1 MESSLALAIIL
12 TFIGII
18 IFILISKNDLGVTTL
33 KKDPEAHT
41 TLIGSV
47 AKGIPGTD
55 ILETGKVKSQKIQ
68 LKMQFT
74 THEDSSEEVIWS
86 LILNN
91 LTSNLST
98 EASAATSSFYRTED
112 GIECSV
118 RKKNGALIA
127 SCYSESDRMGKRR
140 WTIDLK

>member
-55 ILETGKVKSQKIQ
+55 ILLETGTVSY
-68 LKMQFT
+68 
-74 THEDSSEEVIWS
+74 TH
-86 LILNN
+86 
-91 LTSNLST
+91 LTLPT
-98 EASAATSSFYRTED
+98 IY
-112 GIECSV
+112 SV
-118 RKKNGALIA
+118 
-127 SCYSESDRMGKRR
+127 
-140 WTIDLK
+140 

>member
-55 ILETGKVKSQKIQ
+55 ILETGNVQITK
-68 LKMQFT
+68 
-74 THEDSSEEVIWS
+74 D
-86 LILNN
+86 
-91 LTSNLST
+91 ST
-98 EASAATSSFYRTED
+98 ENAVHNS
-112 GIECSV
+112 
-118 RKKNGALIA
+118 
-127 SCYSESDRMGKRR
+127 
-140 WTIDLK
+140 

>member
-1 MESSLALAIIL
+1 MESSLALAIIF

-55 ILETGKVKSQKIQ
+55 ILGTDKVQ
-68 LKMQFT
+68 T
-74 THEDSSEEVIWS
+74 TTD
-86 LILNN
+86 
-91 LTSNLST
+91 ST
-98 EASAATSSFYRTED
+98 ENA
-112 GIECSV
+112 V
-118 RKKNGALIA
+118 HN
-127 SCYSESDRMGKRR
+127 
-140 WTIDLK
+140 

>member
-12 TFIGII
+12 TFVGII

-55 ILETGKVKSQKIQ
+55 VLETKTAQIPK
-68 LKMQFT
+68 
-74 THEDSSEEVIWS
+74 
-86 LILNN
+86 N
-91 LTSNLST
+91 TS
-98 EASAATSSFYRTED
+98 
-112 GIECSV
+112 
-118 RKKNGALIA
+118 KNAVH
-127 SCYSESDRMGKRR
+127 
-140 WTIDLK
+140 T

>member
-1 MESSLALAIIL
+1 
-12 TFIGII
+12 
-18 IFILISKNDLGVTTL
+18 
-33 KKDPEAHT
+33 
-41 TLIGSV
+41 
-47 AKGIPGTD
+47 
-55 ILETGKVKSQKIQ
+55 
-68 LKMQFT
+68 MQFT

-118 RKKNGALIA
+118 RKKKGALIA
-127 SCYSESDRMGKRR
+127 NCYSESDRMGKRR